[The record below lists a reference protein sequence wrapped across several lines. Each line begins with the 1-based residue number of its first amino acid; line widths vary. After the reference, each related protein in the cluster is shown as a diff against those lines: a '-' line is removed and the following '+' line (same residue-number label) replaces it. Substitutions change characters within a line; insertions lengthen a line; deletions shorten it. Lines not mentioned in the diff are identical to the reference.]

1 MPTGKLNQVSGKAGV
16 PLYVAV
22 RDELKRAIDAG
33 VFDPGEQL
41 PSTKALSS
49 ELAVSLVTVHRALRE
64 LVNVGVVRR
73 GQGRGTFVRE
83 DYGARAGA
91 SIGLRIAL
99 VFQAESSLA
108 DSYHGQILEGVRQG
122 AETLGIDLVV
132 LHFGEDWRNECQGF
146 LYVNPLRR
154 QVDRVVGPAGRSPV
168 MIVGASFDD
177 VPANCV
183 DVDNIGL
190 ARRAVQK
197 LAEAGHR
204 RIAYVGGDEENS
216 NSRHRWSGF
225 HQACVEY
232 GIEVEPDWQIRV
244 EGWRLPQRE
253 RGLLGAM
260 LASATPP
267 TAVFAAGYYFA
278 LDVYG
283 VAGELGLQIPGDL
296 SVVGVDD
303 PPSAEFL
310 SPPLTTMRQPLTE
323 MGRIAVAN
331 LFDVIGQQ
339 AAPRRRVLLSAEWVG
354 RGSVRRV
361 AGEAGTIVTPL
372 RRRERPADDTPR
384 TGGDGK
390 GNRA

>member
-1 MPTGKLNQVSGKAGV
+1 MTTGKIQPVSARAGV

-33 VFDPGEQL
+33 HFDPGEQL
-41 PSTKALSS
+41 PSTKALSDQLS
-49 ELAVSLVTVHRALRE
+49 VSLVTVHRALRE

-73 GQGRGTFVRE
+73 GQGRGTFVHE
-83 DYGARAGA
+83 DYAARAGG

-154 QVDRVVGPAGRSPV
+154 QVERGLLAAARGPV
-168 MIVGASFDD
+168 MIVGASFED
-177 VPANCV
+177 VQASCV
-183 DVDNIGL
+183 DVDNVDL
-190 ARRAVQK
+190 ARRAVQR

-204 RIAYVGGDEENS
+204 RIGFVGGTDANS
-216 NSRHRWSGF
+216 NSRHRWLGF
-225 HQACVEY
+225 RQACVEL
-232 GIEVEPDWQIRV
+232 GVEPEEDWCLRV
-244 EGWRLPQRE
+244 DGWRLTESE
-253 RGLLGAM
+253 RAGVHRM
-260 LASATPP
+260 LSAPGGP
-267 TAVFAAGYYFA
+267 RAVFAAGYYFA

-303 PPSAEFL
+303 PPSAEYL
-310 SPPLTTMRQPLTE
+310 SPPLSTMRQPLTE
-323 MGRIAVAN
+323 MGRLAVSN
-331 LFDVIGQQ
+331 LFDMIGQR
-339 AAPRRRVLLSAEWVG
+339 AAARRRVLLSAEHVS

-361 AGEAGTIVTPL
+361 AADAGEIVTPL
-372 RRRERPADDTPR
+372 RARGSGR
-384 TGGDGK
+384 TGPESGLK
-390 GNRA
+390 GPRP